1 MTDIRDLTLLNQPSR
16 PFIRRWSAEELLLI
30 KAGYRKLRRLHWSL
44 EDAELYH
51 PCGDRFCITATGYV
65 LWNEFGD
72 FPDIV
77 FTHLGQALLYIH
89 NT

>member
-1 MTDIRDLTLLNQPSR
+1 MENLTLLNQPSR
-16 PFIRRWSAEELLLI
+16 PFIRHWSAEELLLI

-44 EDAELYH
+44 EVAELYH
-51 PCGDRFCITATGYV
+51 PCGDRLAITETGYV
-65 LWNEFGD
+65 LWNEFGEY
-72 FPDIV
+72 PDRP

>member
-16 PFIRRWSAEELLLI
+16 PYLRRWSPEELAQI
-30 KAGYRKLRRLHWSL
+30 KAVYRKLRRLHWGL

-51 PCGDRFCITATGYV
+51 PCGDRFTITATGYV
-65 LWNEFGD
+65 LWNEFGE
-72 FPDIV
+72 FPDIL
-77 FTHLGQALLYIH
+77 FPHLGQAIIYLL